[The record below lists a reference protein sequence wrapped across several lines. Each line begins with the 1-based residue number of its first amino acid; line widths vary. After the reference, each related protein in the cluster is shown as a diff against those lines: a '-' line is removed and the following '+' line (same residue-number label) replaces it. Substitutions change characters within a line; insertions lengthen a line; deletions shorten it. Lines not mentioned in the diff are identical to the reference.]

1 MSKIDWSKAPEWAI
15 HVGETKTGHTCW
27 IGEDYYGYVGKE
39 PQYYDLAKS
48 PSSPGHRSLR
58 EFEILASRP
67 VPEPWSGEGVP
78 PVGTVVEIQRGGWTI
93 REESAEFI
101 GAEVTVCAVFQTAR
115 GADMIAVDGGAD
127 LGCEVFRAEMA
138 RPVPTPE
145 EKAEAERVAGLNE
158 MIRHMKDHPGG
169 THGVSHMQ
177 QLMIHED
184 VARDLWAA
192 GYRKQIAP

>member
-1 MSKIDWSKAPEWAI
+1 MSKIDWSKAPESA
-15 HVGETKTGHTCW
+15 TGAMVAQFESGR
-27 IGEDYYGYVGKE
+27 IMPGYVEFIPAG
-39 PQYYDLAKS
+39 
-48 PSSPGHRSLR
+48 RNVR
-58 EFEILASRP
+58 EIYSEGPEEWVYVERP
-67 VPEPWSGEGVP
+67 WRGGGIP

-115 GADMIAVDGGAD
+115 GVDMIAVDGGAD

-192 GYRKQIAP
+192 GYRKQVAP

>member
-1 MSKIDWSKAPEWAI
+1 MSEIDWSKAPEGATHFGAENEFYFSAWYR
-15 HVGETKTGHTCW
+15 VEGE
-27 IGEDYYGYVGKE
+27 
-39 PQYYDLAKS
+39 Q
-48 PSSPGHRSLR
+48 
-58 EFEILASRP
+58 ILAYTEDGSMWREATYSCVFPKVSSLSARP
-67 VPEPWSGEGVP
+67 QQWSGEGLP
-78 PVGTVVEIQRGGWTI
+78 PVGSEVEIQRGGWTI

-115 GADMIAVDGGAD
+115 GVDMIAVDGGAD

-192 GYRKQIAP
+192 GYRKQEKP